1 MYHTILPHQ
10 FQLTHSSILPTCHE
24 DNLKADHILS
34 CLQIQFFHSSSHVS
48 SNISNAIKN
57 NADLVSPLL
66 QYIRLTT
73 SSRPF
78 NSSISKQEP
87 TSDLAYAQNLRTALL
102 YRRIIL
108 TSNFMSSIAQFPHLP
123 IYNSIAVSKTSHLSI
138 TVKQAHTSAIRTF
151 PQQLFQNDSPATHLQ
166 SPPPWTLIQPIIHF
180 NLIEIPASNNNTYI
194 RNTRS
199 LSDEYPNHTV
209 GLSDG
214 SKSKHESAH
223 DYSIDRFIVSHWIRN
238 TASVFSAKL
247 MAIFS
252 CFTHPS

>member
-138 TVKQAHTSAIRTF
+138 TSNKHIR
-151 PQQLFQNDSPATHLQ
+151 LQ
-166 SPPPWTLIQPIIHF
+166 SELSHNNSFRTIPLQPIFNPPPPG
-180 NLIEIPASNNNTYI
+180 PSSNQ
-194 RNTRS
+194 
-199 LSDEYPNHTV
+199 LST
-209 GLSDG
+209 
-214 SKSKHESAH
+214 
-223 DYSIDRFIVSHWIRN
+223 SI
-238 TASVFSAKL
+238 L
-247 MAIFS
+247 
-252 CFTHPS
+252 